1 MNLRIADCGLQNS
14 NFLGNAGSYTMTEP
28 SQGTALHNSKSA
40 IRNSQSTDLSRY
52 NKKLELILRT
62 SARIFAEKSYHST
75 SMRDISRAT
84 GVSLAGLYH
93 YCKSKEELLFLIQDH
108 CFGRV
113 LERLEE
119 RIKTIEDPLE
129 KFRIFVDNHLSFFA
143 ANMSEMKVLSHEAES
158 LGGDLHEHVST
169 RKRQYTRTAR
179 KILSEVQQTTV
190 GSESHKPRRNGH
202 LKRNRK
208 PVDITVATYALFGM
222 MNWIYNW
229 YDPRGKL
236 SVSQLVDNIT
246 RLFLTGFLSQTS
258 VALADSG
265 KAEKMSIWRTA

>member
-1 MNLRIADCGLQNS
+1 MYEQKPKTKDQS
-14 NFLGNAGSYTMTEP
+14 PKT
-28 SQGTALHNSKSA
+28 KSFM
-40 IRNSQSTDLSRY
+40 RDLSRY
-52 NKKLELILRT
+52 DQKLEFILRHA
-62 SARIFAEKSYHST
+62 ARIFAEKSYHST

-113 LERLEE
+113 LERFEE
-119 RIKTIEDPLE
+119 RMKGIADPIEKL
-129 KFRIFVDNHLSFFA
+129 RIFVDNHLSFFA
-143 ANMSEMKVLSHEAES
+143 ANMAEMKVLSHEAES

-179 KILSEVQQTTV
+179 RILSEVHQAAAGAQRA
-190 GSESHKPRRNGH
+190 PRRHGQTA
-202 LKRNRK
+202 KSK
-208 PVDITVATYALFGM
+208 PVDLTVATYALFGM

-236 SVSQLVDNIT
+236 SVGQLVDNIT
-246 RLFLTGFLSQTS
+246 RLFLSGFLSPPERTMIQGGS
-258 VALADSG
+258 ESAD
-265 KAEKMSIWRTA
+265 KVNIWRTA

>member
-1 MNLRIADCGLQNS
+1 MPT
-14 NFLGNAGSYTMTEP
+14 NF
-28 SQGTALHNSKSA
+28 
-40 IRNSQSTDLSRY
+40 STDLSRY
-52 NKKLELILRT
+52 DQKLELILRA

-84 GVSLAGLYH
+84 KVSLAGLYH

-119 RIKTIEDPLE
+119 RLRGESDPVAKL
-129 KFRIFVDNHLSFFA
+129 RIFVDNHLSFFA
-143 ANMSEMKVLSHEAES
+143 ANMAEMKVLSHEAES
-158 LGGDLHEHVST
+158 LAGDLHEHVSS

-179 KILSEVQQTTV
+179 KILSEVQQAAASS
-190 GSESHKPRRNGH
+190 GRAPRRNGPP
-202 LKRNRK
+202 KTNSK
-208 PVDITVATYALFGM
+208 PLDLTAATYALFGM

-246 RLFLTGFLSQTS
+246 RLFLSGFLSQ
-258 VALADSG
+258 AEPAAAG
-265 KAEKMSIWRTA
+265 KVSEQAEKVRLWRTA